1 MNLAGN
7 TNIQTIAEGQAK
19 AGATSFFSLLPLPQ
33 DARVPGTPLMV
44 SSSCPCPVQPLS
56 GPQGRDTAEME
67 AESQ

>member
-7 TNIQTIAEGQAK
+7 TNIQTIAEEQAK

-44 SSSCPCPVQPLS
+44 SSSCPCP
-56 GPQGRDTAEME
+56 GPASLWPPGKGY
-67 AESQ
+67 S